1 MGHPKVA
8 AAGPSASSF
17 SFRINQ
23 DLNLLLK
30 NSMRL
35 MLSIFQDAV
44 HKFTGLEKHEL
55 TFVQLLE
62 SFKLMKD

>member
-1 MGHPKVA
+1 
-8 AAGPSASSF
+8 
-17 SFRINQ
+17 
-23 DLNLLLK
+23 
-30 NSMRL
+30 